1 MILYLE
7 WSMIMKIVVLS
18 DTHLPKRAKSL
29 PPRLIEELVN
39 ADLISISFLQK
50 ILLKIIQKG
59 KTNNE

>member
-7 WSMIMKIVVLS
+7 WSMIMKITVLS
-18 DTHLPKRAKSL
+18 DTHLTKRARGL
-29 PPRLIEELVN
+29 PFRLIEELVN

>member
-1 MILYLE
+1 
-7 WSMIMKIVVLS
+7 MKIVVLS